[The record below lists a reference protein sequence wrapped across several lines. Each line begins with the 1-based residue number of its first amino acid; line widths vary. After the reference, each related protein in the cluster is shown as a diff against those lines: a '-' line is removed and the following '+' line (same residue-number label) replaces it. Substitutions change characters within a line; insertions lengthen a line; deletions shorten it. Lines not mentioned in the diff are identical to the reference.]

1 MNLSVKDDDDDD
13 ADNDDEIIDSG
24 IQDTVFK
31 FNSTFELLLN
41 LYKREYAAPFPSCVT
56 LGGRHPNSKSSG
68 DMYRPCISPGVAS
81 EGGDLFSIDRLLV
94 AVIS

>member
-1 MNLSVKDDDDDD
+1 MNLSVKDDD
-13 ADNDDEIIDSG
+13 ADNDDDEIIDSG

-31 FNSTFELLLN
+31 FNSTFEVLLN

-68 DMYRPCISPGVAS
+68 DMYPPCISPGVAS
-81 EGGDLFSIDRLLV
+81 EGGDLFSIDIFLV
-94 AVIS
+94 AVLS